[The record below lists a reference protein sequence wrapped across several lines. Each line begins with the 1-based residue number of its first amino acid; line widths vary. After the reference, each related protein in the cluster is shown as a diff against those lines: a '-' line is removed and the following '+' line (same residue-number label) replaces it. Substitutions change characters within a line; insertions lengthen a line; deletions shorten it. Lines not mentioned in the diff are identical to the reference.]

1 MEEKALLEGSL
12 SEKLM
17 EEFMDTV
24 REEVIA
30 IAKTQPQRGQAKD
43 TYTKSQV
50 STLGVGIITKR
61 IQRLEKKA
69 FKITFDLAQRGSN
82 VWNADRGLG
91 MSNPRGSW
99 MGNVGGNYQQENP
112 YESYYAN
119 NSMMGGGYG
128 GSNMMGY
135 QVCRSLNDF
144 V

>member
-50 STLGVGIITKR
+50 STLGVGIFTKR
-61 IQRLEKKA
+61 IQTPEKFGKKV
-69 FKITFDLAQRGSN
+69 FKKFQSCPARIKC
-82 VWNADRGLG
+82 VE
-91 MSNPRGSW
+91 RGSW
-99 MGNVGGNYQQENP
+99 VGNVQPARILDG
-112 YESYYAN
+112 
-119 NSMMGGGYG
+119 
-128 GSNMMGY
+128 
-135 QVCRSLNDF
+135 
-144 V
+144 

>member
-30 IAKTQPQRGQAKD
+30 IAKTQPQKGQAKD
-43 TYTKSQV
+43 TFTKNQV
-50 STLGVGIITKR
+50 SILGVGIFPKR
-61 IQRLEKKA
+61 IQR
-69 FKITFDLAQRGSN
+69 FGFFVITINLAQRGSTA
-82 VWNADRGLG
+82 WNADRGLP

-99 MGNVGGNYQQENP
+99 MGNMGNYQQENP

-135 QVCRSLNDF
+135 QVCRSLNDLF
-144 V
+144 

>member
-1 MEEKALLEGSL
+1 MPRHNLKG
-12 SEKLM
+12 
-17 EEFMDTV
+17 V
-24 REEVIA
+24 R
-30 IAKTQPQRGQAKD
+30 PR
-43 TYTKSQV
+43 
-50 STLGVGIITKR
+50 TLTPKVRYQHLVCVGIITKR
-61 IQRLEKKA
+61 IQRFEKKA

-82 VWNADRGLG
+82 AWNADRGLG

-128 GSNMMGY
+128 EANMMGY
-135 QVCRSLNDF
+135 QVCGSLNDSL